1 MIYFHPLPSLT
12 CGQATKNCF
21 YKFCTFSGR
30 ARRSEFWYF
39 IVTFFLLMII
49 PFSLAATAAY
59 FAFKDYYNR
68 KDEEKRKDKRKHD
81 DDDDDLFDVL
91 KDGVSLDFGIYI
103 IIIIAVIIGII
114 LIIPLIS
121 STVRRLHDTGR
132 SGCYYLLS
140 FIPFVNII
148 LLIYLAEDSK
158 VNVNQYGPSPKYI
171 YIQNGSIINNSLG
184 SSQTITV
191 DEMAAPSS
199 LCAQGL
205 AQTNSFQEYTKY
217 PPIITDKP
225 NCDNEKDKDE
235 QDLPT
240 NEDLST
246 PIIS

>member
-81 DDDDDLFDVL
+81 DDDDLFDIL
-91 KDGVSLDFGIYI
+91 KDEVSLDFGIYI

-184 SSQTITV
+184 SSQTIAV

-205 AQTNSFQEYTKY
+205 AQNNSFQECTKY